1 VVTRLLSLI
10 AAILTVTACSH
21 TTTTAARTAG
31 RPVLARV
38 PDIGFEPT
46 SYAVADAMLK
56 LARVTS
62 SDVVYDLGSGD
73 GRIVNLAAQVYGAR
87 GVGVELQPYLVERSR
102 RAARESG
109 VSERVRF
116 IEGDLFKADISRA
129 TVVTLYLWPSVNR
142 ALEAKLK
149 RELQPGTRIVS
160 HSFDFGDWIPQE
172 TVRTGDGTKL
182 FLWTVPRRPRHKP
195 DVEFAA
201 TPQAVV
207 YQMLE
212 LARVTADDV
221 VYDLGSG
228 DGRIPVLAAQRYGAR
243 AVGIELDP
251 SLVDT
256 SRQIAHDNDLD
267 GTVAFHEGDLF
278 AADISSATVV
288 TLYLSSALNARLERK
303 LKRELPPG
311 ARIVSREFRIGT
323 WAPEKTIHADDG
335 TSLFLW
341 TVPRRP

>member
-1 VVTRLLSLI
+1 MG
-10 AAILTVTACSH
+10 
-21 TTTTAARTAG
+21 RTAN
-31 RPVLARV
+31 PLPARV

-46 SYAVADAMLK
+46 SYAVAHAMLE
-56 LARVTS
+56 LARVGP

-87 GVGVELQPYLVERSR
+87 GVGIELQPYLVEVSR
-102 RAARESG
+102 RAARERG
-109 VSERVRF
+109 VSDRVRF
-116 IEGDLFKADISRA
+116 VEGDLFKADISRA
-129 TVVTLYLWPSVNR
+129 TVVALYLWPSVNS

-149 RELQPGTRIVS
+149 RELRPGTRIVS
-160 HSFDFGDWIPQE
+160 HSFDFGDWVPQQ
-172 TVRTGDGTKL
+172 TIRTADGTKV

-201 TPQAVV
+201 TPQTVV

-243 AVGIELDP
+243 AVGIEIDP
-251 SLVDT
+251 SLVET

-267 GTVAFHEGDLF
+267 GKVVFHEADLF
-278 AADISSATVV
+278 SADISAATVV
-288 TLYLSSALNARLERK
+288 TLYLSSSVNARLERK
-303 LKRELPPG
+303 LKRELRPG
-311 ARIVSREFRIGT
+311 ARIVSREFPIGT
-323 WAPEKTIHADDG
+323 WPPEKIVHADDG
-335 TSLFLW
+335 TTLFLW
-341 TVPRRP
+341 RVAPRS

>member
-1 VVTRLLSLI
+1 VVTRLVTLI
-10 AAILTVTACSH
+10 IAILGVTACSN
-21 TTTTAARTAG
+21 TMARPAE
-31 RPVLARV
+31 RLVPARV

-56 LARVTS
+56 LARVKP

-73 GRIVNLAAQVYGAR
+73 GRIVNLAAQAYGAR
-87 GVGVELQPYLVERSR
+87 GVGVELQPYLVDISR

-109 VSERVRF
+109 VSDRVRF

-129 TVVTLYLWPSVNR
+129 TVVTLYLWPSVNS

-149 RELQPGTRIVS
+149 RELRPGTRIVS

-172 TVRTGDGTKL
+172 TIRTADGTKV
-182 FLWTVPRRPRHKP
+182 FLWTVPRRPRHTP
-195 DVEFAA
+195 DVGFVA

-212 LARVTADDV
+212 LARVTTDDV

-256 SRQIAHDNDLD
+256 SRQIARDNDLD
-267 GTVAFHEGDLF
+267 GKVVFHEADLF
-278 AADISSATVV
+278 AADISAATVV
-288 TLYLSSALNARLERK
+288 TLSLSSPVNARLEGK
-303 LKRELPPG
+303 LKRELRAG
-311 ARIVSREFRIGT
+311 ARIVSHEFPIGT
-323 WAPEKTIHADDG
+323 WAPQRMIRADDG
-335 TSLFLW
+335 TTLFLW
-341 TVPRRP
+341 TLSPRP